1 MPDYTTYTNQ
11 QLIEAQNQLSQQV
24 GESINGILGGLPVAS
39 QNQEYFAVFDEA
51 GSTGPEIIGKTQ
63 FRITYLV
70 DSNLNTSKPTEEG
83 DAALNASQNFEK
95 SKHCLVR
102 ADNATVLNQNIT
114 GKQSI
119 YDIGSLQLISTTEYG
134 KDNDEYITTMS
145 FDGVGGQLVG
155 NAQNISSGFK
165 QGSISDNELTSDGEQ
180 KIILDSPTI
189 PISSSEGENQW
200 VNWDNEELEFIQST
214 LLAGT
219 RIQAQL
225 NFRVEIN
232 SVYAGENV
240 NLGINLYRD
249 PVGGSEGIQ
258 LLGGTTL
265 TANVPNQPIAPQ
277 NFTFTNSITFTYQDF
292 SQGDKIYAEVAR
304 SGGSVN
310 AIVNFPSVAI
320 NFQQETPPGENLQIG
335 INATTSSYWDGF
347 TNISGSEVSSTDYNQ
362 AYTILTA
369 SLDLSNFSNGS
380 YIQRI
385 STASEAFDAENDGN
399 TFNPIQLPFQFL
411 IGDEIRFEYNANKVH
426 KVMKTETS
434 TDNRTLVY
442 ITPAVNTNTI
452 EVEGSIGTQLNHF
465 THYRIL
471 QNGGYLIINEK
482 KDNVAGVEQ
491 DFKGIITPLHPSEN
505 LQKKGDQ
512 LIYELKQ
519 VGIIET

>member
-1 MPDYTTYTNQ
+1 M
-11 QLIEAQNQLSQQV
+11 
-24 GESINGILGGLPVAS
+24 
-39 QNQEYFAVFDEA
+39 
-51 GSTGPEIIGKTQ
+51 
-63 FRITYLV
+63 
-70 DSNLNTSKPTEEG
+70 
-83 DAALNASQNFEK
+83 
-95 SKHCLVR
+95 
-102 ADNATVLNQNIT
+102 
-114 GKQSI
+114 
-119 YDIGSLQLISTTEYG
+119 
-134 KDNDEYITTMS
+134 
-145 FDGVGGQLVG
+145 
-155 NAQNISSGFK
+155 
-165 QGSISDNELTSDGEQ
+165 
-180 KIILDSPTI
+180 
-189 PISSSEGENQW
+189 
-200 VNWDNEELEFIQST
+200 
-214 LLAGT
+214 
-219 RIQAQL
+219 
-225 NFRVEIN
+225 
-232 SVYAGENV
+232 
-240 NLGINLYRD
+240 
-249 PVGGSEGIQ
+249 
-258 LLGGTTL
+258 
-265 TANVPNQPIAPQ
+265 
-277 NFTFTNSITFTYQDF
+277 
-292 SQGDKIYAEVAR
+292 
-304 SGGSVN
+304 
-310 AIVNFPSVAI
+310 
-320 NFQQETPPGENLQIG
+320 
-335 INATTSSYWDGF
+335 
-347 TNISGSEVSSTDYNQ
+347 SSTDYNQ